1 MNWKKVLIVFK
12 KEIIDT
18 LRDKRTLMVMILVPI
33 LLYPMLFATM
43 GQIMT
48 TGAKKLEG
56 QKSVI
61 TLNDSIP
68 PQLVRM
74 IRLTDQFEIQDS
86 EDPLEALKSKSIQG
100 FLTLHS
106 ADTVEYRIYFDGAI
120 DKSRLCSDR
129 LSEVLRE
136 YRRKVQETILIQ
148 KKLDLTVIEPF
159 RIRKENIAPPSRMG
173 GMLLGSMLPM
183 LLIVTMMLGAMYPA
197 IDLTAGEKERGTLET
212 ILTVPVDRTALLFG
226 KFFTV
231 TMTAFITGL
240 LNLASMMLVYISG
253 LVQMGEIG
261 KHLEFGI
268 TLPGLL
274 ILLVSLIPFAL
285 FVSAAILSVCLF
297 ARSFKEAQNFVT
309 PVYLLLMFP
318 SFISFMPGVELNR
331 SLALIPVINISLL
344 FREVFL
350 SHYPLELISLT
361 FLANTVIAILFITTV
376 VKLFNAESVLFGE
389 GSIQFTLN
397 RERIKRASVFDTGSS
412 LLIFAGIMLLLF
424 YIGSTV
430 QLKSITTGLLITE
443 WGLIFLPVMLSISYF
458 KIDLKQC
465 LQLKWPGWMFW
476 PGTLLAGVGAFGF
489 MIWISWIQM
498 RIFPEYE
505 ELIKSM
511 QDILNISVLHV
522 HPAIGLFIFALS
534 PAICEET
541 LFRGVLLSA
550 FKKRMPGW
558 MSVLAVGCLFGLFHV
573 HLYRLLPTALLGILF
588 SYIVYRSGSLW
599 PAVLAHFVNNG
610 IVFLIVN
617 YPALLEKLPWLSE
630 DASPA
635 PLPTVVLSG
644 SFIMGIMLI
653 EMGKKSEEAGRIRR
667 SEI

>member
-1 MNWKKVLIVFK
+1 
-12 KEIIDT
+12 
-18 LRDKRTLMVMILVPI
+18 
-33 LLYPMLFATM
+33 
-43 GQIMT
+43 
-48 TGAKKLEG
+48 
-56 QKSVI
+56 
-61 TLNDSIP
+61 
-68 PQLVRM
+68 
-74 IRLTDQFEIQDS
+74 
-86 EDPLEALKSKSIQG
+86 
-100 FLTLHS
+100 
-106 ADTVEYRIYFDGAI
+106 
-120 DKSRLCSDR
+120 
-129 LSEVLRE
+129 
-136 YRRKVQETILIQ
+136 
-148 KKLDLTVIEPF
+148 
-159 RIRKENIAPPSRMG
+159 
-173 GMLLGSMLPM
+173 
-183 LLIVTMMLGAMYPA
+183 
-197 IDLTAGEKERGTLET
+197 
-212 ILTVPVDRTALLFG
+212 
-226 KFFTV
+226 
-231 TMTAFITGL
+231 
-240 LNLASMMLVYISG
+240 
-253 LVQMGEIG
+253 
-261 KHLEFGI
+261 
-268 TLPGLL
+268 
-274 ILLVSLIPFAL
+274 
-285 FVSAAILSVCLF
+285 
-297 ARSFKEAQNFVT
+297 
-309 PVYLLLMFP
+309 
-318 SFISFMPGVELNR
+318 
-331 SLALIPVINISLL
+331 
-344 FREVFL
+344 
-350 SHYPLELISLT
+350 
-361 FLANTVIAILFITTV
+361 
-376 VKLFNAESVLFGE
+376 
-389 GSIQFTLN
+389 
-397 RERIKRASVFDTGSS
+397 
-412 LLIFAGIMLLLF
+412 
-424 YIGSTV
+424 
-430 QLKSITTGLLITE
+430 
-443 WGLIFLPVMLSISYF
+443 
-458 KIDLKQC
+458 
-465 LQLKWPGWMFW
+465 MFW